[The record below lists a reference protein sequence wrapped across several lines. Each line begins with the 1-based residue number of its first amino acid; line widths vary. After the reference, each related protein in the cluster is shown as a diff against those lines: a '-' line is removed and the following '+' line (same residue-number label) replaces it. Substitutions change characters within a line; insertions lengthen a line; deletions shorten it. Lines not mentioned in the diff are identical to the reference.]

1 MGMAVG
7 PKGGQSANMNVT
19 PLIDVL
25 LVLLIIFMVITPL
38 TPKGLEALVPQPP
51 PPNQKQPPPTP
62 DRTIVVQLIDHGA
75 GNPPGLK
82 INQDEATWETLQGRL
97 EDIFKTRAEKV
108 MFVKGDD
115 NVPFADVASVID
127 IAHSAGVD
135 KVGLITAKIEAGG

>member
-1 MGMAVG
+1 MAMTAGGGSGG
-7 PKGGQSANMNVT
+7 PNADMNVT

-38 TPKGLEALVPQPP
+38 TPKGLDALVPQPP
-51 PPNQKQPPPTP
+51 PPNQKPTTAP
-62 DRTIVVQLIDHGA
+62 DRTIVVQLIDKGA
-75 GNPPGLK
+75 GQPPALK
-82 INQDEATWETLQGRL
+82 INQEDASWDNLQTRL
-97 EDIFKTRAEKV
+97 TDIFKTRAEKV

-115 NVPFADVASVID
+115 NVPFADVANVID